1 MNRPAAIFVLLA
13 FAATAAGCGKRYET
27 RTGRATLERAVSRA
41 FKRNYAAAYR
51 MTTGRANRLV
61 IRHADVRCSPR
72 AAQPDDEGRPW
83 PWFCRVRYYTRRDF
97 RPHIATYG
105 VKVGA
110 LGCFEARSGAFVDRL
125 PERVLGDRLVGNPL
139 VYIRSC
145 P

>member
-1 MNRPAAIFVLLA
+1 MNRVAAILVLLA
-13 FAATAAGCGKRYET
+13 FAASAAGCGKRYET

-51 MTTGRANRLV
+51 MTTGRANRLI
-61 IRHADVRCSPR
+61 IRHADVRCRPR
-72 AAQPDDEGRPW
+72 TAQPDDEGRPW
-83 PWFCRVRYYTRRDF
+83 PWFCRVRYYTRRDS

-105 VKVGA
+105 TRVGA
-110 LGCFEARSGAFVDRL
+110 LGCFEARSDAFVDRL
-125 PERVLGDRLVGNPL
+125 PERVLGDRLAGNPL